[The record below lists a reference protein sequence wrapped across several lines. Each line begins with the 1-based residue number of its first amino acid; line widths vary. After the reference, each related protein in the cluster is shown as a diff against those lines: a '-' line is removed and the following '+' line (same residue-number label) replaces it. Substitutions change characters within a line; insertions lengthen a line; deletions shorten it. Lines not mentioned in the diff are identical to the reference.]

1 MNGVKISGLV
11 LMGAFTL
18 GVTSGSI
25 VSATAGT
32 EAVSGIAGEPQEDE
46 LTKLNNNGED
56 SINDGDNSEAETDA
70 DEDSAENK
78 ENIEGNLANGD
89 NGISEKEKSGKVNA
103 ARIAGYAA
111 GGIGATGALGV
122 GAKFAYDEFAKAEQ
136 GEKSKSG
143 SGEEQKG
150 GDQNTKQDNN
160 DDTKPNQNGTDPT
173 GQENDSDG
181 LPVFWIVVVVLS
193 VLIVIVLIVTILIY
207 KCKAKG
213 TQSLDESLLMQNP
226 SKDYLLNDN

>member
-70 DEDSAENK
+70 GEDSAENE
-78 ENIEGNLANGD
+78 EN
-89 NGISEKEKSGKVNA
+89 ISEKKKSGKVSA
-103 ARIAGYAA
+103 ARVAGYAV
-111 GGIGATGALGV
+111 GGIGVTTGIGV

-181 LPVFWIVVVVLS
+181 SPVFWIVFIVAS
-193 VLIVIVLIVTILIY
+193 VLIAIVVFVTILIY